1 MTEGF
6 SFDAVRRILESE
18 SVYSREDLEVSE
30 RRFYTGLG
38 DSRLE
43 IQYFYGDQLA
53 VGEYYDEKLGRGY
66 VVRARFY
73 VSEDLEDWTPY
84 QLETEDGSV
93 SEIDDDEELLEA
105 TLEQM
110 REWDNRLQDEF
121 PPGVVTRV

>member
-6 SFDAVRRILESE
+6 SFDAARSILESE
-18 SVYSREDLEVSE
+18 SVYSTGDLEVSE
-30 RRFYTGLG
+30 RRFYTGVG
-38 DSRLE
+38 STRLE
-43 IQYFYGDQLA
+43 IQYFYDDKMA
-53 VGEYYDEKLGRGY
+53 VGEYQEEALGREY
-66 VVRARFY
+66 VVKARFY

-93 SEIDDDEELLEA
+93 YEIDDDEEVLEA